1 MNTLQTIRKFAFI
14 TLLTGAAL
22 IAPAAQAVDECAH
35 AATAVATRD
44 SAVASLG
51 QMVVSAPRIV
61 KMGVLVVTAK
71 RETNATVANVVA
83 NLGTMTVSAGRDVLI
98 ADLGNMTVTAPSQ
111 GTVIIVGRATS
122 RSWN

>member
-1 MNTLQTIRKFAFI
+1 
-14 TLLTGAAL
+14 
-22 IAPAAQAVDECAH
+22 
-35 AATAVATRD
+35 
-44 SAVASLG
+44 
-51 QMVVSAPRIV
+51 MVVSAPRIV

-111 GTVIIVGRATS
+111 GTVIVAGRATS
-122 RSWN
+122 RSWD